1 MAAGDR
7 IFMAKESTSQE
18 ILSNTKK
25 IIEDAKAKPK
35 RYGMR
40 INLLDSNPATRVKYL
55 YDAVGMTPAG
65 MNFAGGGFDYGDWG
79 DIWFVKKNRPVMVR
93 TDGTVDYELNHENHA
108 LKLNGG
114 ASDITKTSYGG
125 NAMSE
130 IPLIWVK
137 RWTQNNYHFVVFCEE
152 QYDDT
157 YKAYAHT
164 DADGN
169 VLPVTYFPMYEG
181 SVVNN
186 RMRSL
191 SGLTPTASMTDEK
204 AWKPSRHGKVCINE
218 GTSRKVR
225 MIEKPRYNYEQVI
238 HHIVVSACYDI
249 FMKGMYEFS
258 CGSVPNRGAHY
269 GKKYIER
276 WIQRDKKNCKY
287 VLKMDIRHFFESV
300 DHDVLK
306 VWLKK
311 KIRDERMLYILA
323 LIIDGSEV
331 GLPLG
336 FYTSQWLSNFML
348 QPLDHFIK
356 EQLKAVHYIRYMD
369 DMVVFGKNK
378 KELHRMQQEIERF
391 LREKFNLQ
399 MKGNWQ
405 VFRFDYTE
413 KKTGKRKGRPLDFM
427 GFQFYHDKTIL
438 RESIMLSCTRKVNR
452 VAKKEKITWYDAT
465 AILSYMGYLSN
476 TDTYDMYLQRVKPYV
491 NVKKLKKIVS
501 KHSKRKEREKHER
514 MERSVRNGGRTAG
527 GVRHNSVTD
536 NGISETQYQESNER
550 GCRRK
555 ENHRMAARGA

>member
-1 MAAGDR
+1 MSETVTQVNETTQQIVRSRTCGLKDFYIALV
-7 IFMAKESTSQE
+7 Q
-18 ILSNTKK
+18 SNTATAYTAGTPVKLARA
-25 IIEDAKAKPK
+25 IKAKIDEK
-35 RYGMR
+35 WTSEKIY
-40 INLLDSNPATRVKYL
+40 
-55 YDAVGMTPAG
+55 
-65 MNFAGGGFDYGDWG
+65 
-79 DIWFVKKNRPVMVR
+79 
-93 TDGTVDYELNHENHA
+93 
-108 LKLNGG
+108 
-114 ASDITKTSYGG
+114 SDDNTEEVITSY
-125 NAMSE
+125 
-130 IPLIWVK
+130 
-137 RWTQNNYHFVVFCEE
+137 
-152 QYDDT
+152 
-157 YKAYAHT
+157 
-164 DADGN
+164 
-169 VLPVTYFPMYEG
+169 
-181 SVVNN
+181 
-186 RMRSL
+186 
-191 SGLTPTASMTDEK
+191 
-204 AWKPSRHGKVCINE
+204 E
-218 GTSRKVR
+218 GTDVELEINALAPQDRV
-225 MIEKPRYNYEQVI
+225 ILFGQLYE
-238 HHIVVSACYDI
+238 
-249 FMKGMYEFS
+249 YEFS

-306 VWLKK
+306 AWLKK
-311 KIRDERMLYILA
+311 KIRDERMLYILE

-527 GVRHNSVTD
+527 GVRHNSITD